1 MENVGQIEVTEVDV
15 VVEVQDLI
23 TELKEGVKHKDIMI
37 AKQAQRINELE
48 HSLNTVKDGLIEL
61 ILGKDET
68 LTEAVAE

>member
-1 MENVGQIEVTEVDV
+1 MDNIGQIEVTEVDV

-23 TELKEGVKHKDIMI
+23 TELKEGVKHKDSMI